1 MLLTEV
7 QMGAQ
12 CAGEATRF
20 GEFHVNDTLIVEES
34 AGSTR
39 HFLY

>member
-1 MLLTEV
+1 
-7 QMGAQ
+7 MGAQ

-20 GEFHVNDTLIVEES
+20 GELYVNDKFIAEES

-39 HFLY
+39 HFLF